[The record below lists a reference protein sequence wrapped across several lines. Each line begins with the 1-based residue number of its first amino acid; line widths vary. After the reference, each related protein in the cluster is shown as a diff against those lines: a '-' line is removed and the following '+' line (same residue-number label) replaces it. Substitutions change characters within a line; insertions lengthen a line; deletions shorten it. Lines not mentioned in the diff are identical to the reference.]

1 MGLADESDDDSARL
15 LRRLVIAAGCAA
27 ALLFILVGLVFQLQ
41 TYGDGSIFSYAV
53 ATREVWAF
61 HWHNIAT
68 RLATYALTLAPGE
81 IVVAVTGS
89 PSAGVFVYGLCLFAA
104 PLLSLA
110 ATFALDRAPRRPYFV
125 TACASTALLAPLCF
139 GFPTEMWI
147 AHAVFWP
154 AFACAMTLPV
164 SASSIALLAA
174 LTAALV
180 LSHEGGLVLGFGIV
194 VATALRGLRDARF
207 LRAIACFGLA
217 VGVWAAVNRFAQP
230 DAYFGEV
237 RLRAASEFFEP
248 RIFASPLLLLLMA
261 TLFGYGVVCALL
273 SRVVARRAPL
283 LASLVVACAL
293 CLWWV
298 LFDRALHADNRYYL
312 RTVLLIG
319 TCAFA
324 ALVGLM
330 QLAREQGI
338 VARAPRLVRSLDAL
352 RAPSVA
358 RAAIGAVALVAL
370 VHVVETAKFV
380 RGFSAYRASVKA
392 LALGAVA
399 DPVLGAPFLVSA
411 RRIGDDLNRLSWFST
426 TPYLSALVAD
436 LRPRRLVVDPAGN
449 YFWLSCATA
458 TEAALEPRVAPKE
471 TRDMIR
477 VYSCLHRN

>member
-1 MGLADESDDDSARL
+1 MGYPHESDDDSARL
-15 LRRLVIAAGCAA
+15 LRRLVVAAGCTA

-53 ATREVWAF
+53 ATQEVWAF

-81 IVVAVTGS
+81 MAVAATGS
-89 PSAGVFVYGLCLFAA
+89 PSAGVFVYGLFLFAA
-104 PLLSLA
+104 PAVSLA
-110 ATFALDRAPRRPYFV
+110 ATFVLDRAPRRPYFV
-125 TACASTALLAPLCF
+125 FACASTVLFAPLCF

-147 AHAVFWP
+147 AHALFWP
-154 AFACAMTLPV
+154 AFACAMSVPV
-164 SASSIALLAA
+164 SAPSTALLAA
-174 LTAALV
+174 LIAALV

-194 VATALRGLRDARF
+194 VATALRGLRDPRF
-207 LRAIACFGLA
+207 LGAIACAALA
-217 VGVWAAVNRFAQP
+217 VGAWLAINRFVQP
-230 DAYFGEV
+230 DSYFGEV

-248 RIFASPLLLLLMA
+248 KIFASPLLLLLMA
-261 TLFGYGVVCALL
+261 TLVGYGVVCALL
-273 SRVVARRAPL
+273 SRAAARTAPL
-283 LASLVVACAL
+283 AAGLIVACAL
-293 CLWWV
+293 CLWWA

-312 RTVLLIG
+312 RTILLIG

-338 VARAPRLVRSLDAL
+338 VARAPFLVPALDAL

-358 RAAIGAVALVAL
+358 RATLGAVLLVAL
-370 VHVVETAKFV
+370 VHFVETAKFL
-380 RGFSAYRASVKA
+380 RGFTAYRASVKA
-392 LALGAVA
+392 LALGEAA
-399 DPVLGAPFLVSA
+399 DPALGAPFLVSA
-411 RRIGDDLNRLSWFST
+411 RRIGADLNRLSWFST

-436 LRPRRLVVDPAGN
+436 FRPRRLVVDPAGN

-458 TEAALEPRVAPKE
+458 TEAALAPRAAPRE